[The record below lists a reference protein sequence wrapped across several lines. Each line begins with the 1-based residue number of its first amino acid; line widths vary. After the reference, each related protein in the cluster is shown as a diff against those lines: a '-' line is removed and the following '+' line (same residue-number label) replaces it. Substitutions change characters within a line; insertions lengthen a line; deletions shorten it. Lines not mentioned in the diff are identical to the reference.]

1 MKLIFPQDYTRKP
14 HPFNKKGVQFR
25 PILKT
30 PFFISIVGGAVGLY
44 GDGIKTFELMIGDR
58 VHGYLSIE
66 EINEKVNQ
74 ALELLTQT
82 A

>member
-14 HPFNKKGVQFR
+14 HTMNKNGVRFK
-25 PILKT
+25 PIFKT

-44 GDGIKTFELMIGDR
+44 GDGVKTFELMIGDR
-58 VHGYLSIE
+58 VHAYLSIE